1 MMLTVDNI
9 TVQYGHFT
17 ALRDVSLTVNI
28 KEIVTVIGSNGAGK
42 STLLNTTCGL
52 IRLSKGLIQLEGKT
66 ISGTPAHRLVGM
78 GIGYVPEGREI
89 FGPLSVMDNL
99 VLGAYSDHHRS
110 VLQSLGDINWF
121 TRSKQVK
128 GNLDY
133 IFSLFPRLKERENQ
147 TAASLSGG
155 EQQMLAIGR
164 ALMSNP
170 KLLLLDEPSLGLA
183 PQVVRE
189 IMQLLNKLRDAGL
202 GILLVEQ
209 DAVASLRIA
218 DRAVV
223 LERGHVTAE
232 GTAKDILK
240 DERVRQAY
248 LGKTVA

>member
-1 MMLTVDNI
+1 MLTIDNI
-9 TVQYGHFT
+9 TVQYGHIT
-17 ALRDVSLTVNI
+17 ALRDVSLTVNTQ
-28 KEIVTVIGSNGAGK
+28 EIVTVIGSNGAGK
-42 STLLNTTCGL
+42 STLLNA
-52 IRLSKGLIQLEGKT
+52 
-66 ISGTPAHRLVGM
+66 ISGIVPLTGGSILLDERVISGMPAHKLVGL
-78 GIGYVPEGREI
+78 GLGYVPEGREI
-89 FGPLSVMDNL
+89 FGPMSVMDNL
-99 VLGAYSDHHRS
+99 ALGAYSDHNRGI
-110 VLQSLGDINWF
+110 LESLGDIKWF
-121 TRSKQVK
+121 TNSKDVK
-128 GNLDY
+128 NNLDHV
-133 IFSLFPRLKERENQ
+133 FSLFPRLKEREKQ

-155 EQQMLAIGR
+155 EQQMLAVGR

-183 PQVVRE
+183 PQLVKE
-189 IMQLLNKLRDAGL
+189 IMQLLVRLRSDGL

-232 GTAKDILK
+232 GTAKDIMK